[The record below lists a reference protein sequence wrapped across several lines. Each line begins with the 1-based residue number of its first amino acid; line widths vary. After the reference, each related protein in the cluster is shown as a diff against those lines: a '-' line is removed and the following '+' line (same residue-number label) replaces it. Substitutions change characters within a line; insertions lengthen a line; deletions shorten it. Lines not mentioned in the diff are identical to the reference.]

1 MSQTI
6 NDNNKRIVKNTL
18 YLYMRMFVM
27 LAVSLFTARI
37 VFNTLG
43 VKDYGT
49 FNVVAGIIVF
59 FTFINTG
66 LAGASKRYI
75 IAELA
80 KGSVE
85 SQRKV
90 FTTTVIAH
98 ALIAAIIF
106 IGGETI
112 GLWFLNTQMN
122 IPEGRMVAAN
132 FVYQFSILAT
142 MTSVMQSP
150 YGSAIVAYEKMSIYS
165 YFTILDVFFKLGI
178 VYLVKVLP
186 GDKLII
192 YGLLV
197 LVVSLT
203 NRIIYRVYCHRK
215 FPMCHFVK
223 VWDGK
228 LLKNMFGYMGWQLLG
243 QCSFLVCT
251 QGLSI
256 VINIIYDVT
265 VNAAM
270 AVSQTIVTKVTHF
283 VSNFLVAM
291 NPQLGKYYI
300 RKEYKELNKLLVRA
314 SRYSAYLL
322 IIFVVPIMFECEDL
336 LTVWLGNVPKY
347 SAEFCRLTFLCTY
360 FKSINMPMIYVI
372 TADEDIK
379 KYQLIVSSFYITCFF
394 SGWGL
399 LSLGFVP
406 YIVIA
411 IRLLSEIILV
421 GVRLHLVD
429 KMVENFP
436 VKDWLYEVIVKTILI
451 IVIPSILTY
460 FLTKIEYGNIWIRV
474 ISVSTLSVTMCSAL
488 IYFKGLTDRE
498 RELLVTKFKEKVLRK
513 A

>member
-1 MSQTI
+1 
-6 NDNNKRIVKNTL
+6 
-18 YLYMRMFVM
+18 MFVM

-37 VFNTLG
+37 VYNTLG

-49 FNVVAGIIVF
+49 YNVVAGIIIF

-80 KGSVE
+80 KGTVE

-90 FTTTVIAH
+90 FTITNIAH
-98 ALIAAIIF
+98 AIIAGIILV
-106 IGGETI
+106 GGETV

-132 FVYQFSILAT
+132 YVYQFSIFSAVT
-142 MTSVMQSP
+142 GVMQSP

-165 YFTILDVFFKLGI
+165 YFTILDVLFKLGI
-178 VYLVKVLP
+178 IYLVKIIP
-186 GDKLII
+186 CDKLIL
-192 YGLLV
+192 YGFLILA
-197 LVVSLT
+197 VSIT

-215 FPMCHFVK
+215 FAMCHFVK

-228 LLKNMFGYMGWQLLG
+228 LLKKMFGYMGWQLLG
-243 QCSFLVCT
+243 QSSFLVCT

-270 AVSQTIVTKVTHF
+270 AVSQTIVSKVTDF

-300 RKEYKELNKLLVRA
+300 RREFTELNKLLLRA

-379 KYQLIVSSFYITCFF
+379 KYQLIVSSFYIACFLT
-394 SGWGL
+394 GWGAL
-399 LSLGFVP
+399 ALGFVP
-406 YIVIA
+406 YIIIA
-411 IRLLSEIILV
+411 IRLFSEIVLV
-421 GVRLHLVD
+421 GVRLHLTNQMVD
-429 KMVENFP
+429 NFP
-436 VKDWLYEVIVKTILI
+436 IKEWVYQVIIKTLLI
-451 IVIPSILTY
+451 IIIPSVITF
-460 FLTKIEYGNIWIRV
+460 FLARIDYGNIWMKVV
-474 ISVSTLSVTMCSAL
+474 IVSSMSVIMCSTF
-488 IYFKGLTDRE
+488 IFFKGLTNRE
-498 RELLVTKFKEKVLRK
+498 RELLVSKVKEKIFK
-513 A
+513 TA